1 MTTHTI
7 QQNSGESVFE
17 SYQSI
22 LSYIMGDAN
31 VYQMLAKMV
40 NADKYLSYSD
50 AEQDIIDTEPSENII
65 FKVCSFIYFQKFI

>member
-31 VYQMLAKMV
+31 VYQILAKMV
-40 NADKYLSYSD
+40 NADKYLSI
-50 AEQDIIDTEPSENII
+50 QMPNKTL
-65 FKVCSFIYFQKFI
+65 